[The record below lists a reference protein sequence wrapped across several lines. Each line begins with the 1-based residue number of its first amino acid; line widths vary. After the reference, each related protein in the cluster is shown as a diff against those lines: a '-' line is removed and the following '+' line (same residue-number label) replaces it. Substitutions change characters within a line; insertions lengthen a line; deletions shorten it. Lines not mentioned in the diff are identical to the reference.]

1 MKTNRIDYTLLVVR
15 LFVAMVVAAHGA
27 QKLLGWFGGYGF
39 DGTIGFFTEV
49 IGLPYII
56 ALGIILLESAGMI
69 VLALGLFS
77 RFLSASL
84 IAIMIGAIL
93 TTHGQYGFFMNWSAT
108 QAGEGFEFHLL
119 IIALSAVIMIN
130 GAGVFSLDATIVQK
144 SVSLNRLM
152 RLKSQQT

>member
-15 LFVAMVVAAHGA
+15 LFLAMVVAAHGA

-49 IGLPYII
+49 IGLRYII

-93 TTHGQYGFFMNWSAT
+93 TTHGQHGFFMNWSAT
-108 QAGEGFEFHLL
+108 QHGEGFEFHLL

-130 GAGVFSLDATIVQK
+130 GAGALSLDATIFRKK
-144 SVSLNRLM
+144 SLVEDAYAV
-152 RLKSQQT
+152 